1 MLQTFCEKRF
11 VVRDEQSHTYK
22 LGPAL
27 ISLGRTAAENISIQ
41 DAARPILKHLTTVTE
56 EDSYL
61 IIPVGSKGLVLEKM
75 DGPNHLKV
83 VEKFGYELDMPLRSH
98 PQGSPGLS
106 AEGIYRL
113 LHHPHSHRSAR
124 LSQKRAQRSF

>member
-1 MLQTFCEKRF
+1 MIQSLLRALELLEYLKEPAHDYTIAELADALQLPRSTVHRMLQTFCEKRF

-83 VEKFGYELDMPLRSH
+83 VEKFG
-98 PQGSPGLS
+98 
-106 AEGIYRL
+106 
-113 LHHPHSHRSAR
+113 
-124 LSQKRAQRSF
+124 